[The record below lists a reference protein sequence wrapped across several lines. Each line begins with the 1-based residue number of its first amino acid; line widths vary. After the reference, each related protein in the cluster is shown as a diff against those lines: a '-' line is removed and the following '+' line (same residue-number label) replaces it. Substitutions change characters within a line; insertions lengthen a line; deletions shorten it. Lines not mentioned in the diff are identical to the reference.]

1 MTVAL
6 LDLLAV
12 AAVIAAL
19 VYLLRPKRKGGCA
32 DCGPE
37 SKGAETKVSVS
48 QLRASAR
55 RASRRT

>member
-1 MTVAL
+1 MTAAL

-19 VYLLRPKRKGGCA
+19 AYLLRPKRKSGCA
-32 DCGPE
+32 DCGPPA
-37 SKGAETKVSVS
+37 KGAETKVSLA

-55 RASRRT
+55 RVSGRN

>member
-19 VYLLRPKRKGGCA
+19 VYLLRPKRRSGCA
-32 DCGPE
+32 DCGPAA
-37 SKGAETKVSVS
+37 KGAETKISLA

-55 RASRRT
+55 RLSARD